1 MASSSSD
8 LPVLVL
14 VAPVLLLVLVLV
26 VLPVPPY
33 ECSYGKSTLRGAQVV
48 LPALVL
54 TLVVLWHEEGPST
67 SSTSTSTNTSS
78 TAVLGLLAGGLLTRL
93 AARDF
98 QGSFGAL

>member
-1 MASSSSD
+1 M
-8 LPVLVL
+8 
-14 VAPVLLLVLVLV
+14 LVLVLV

-33 ECSYGKSTLRGAQVV
+33 ECSYGKSTRRGAQVV

-54 TLVVLWHEEGPST
+54 TLVVLWHEEGLSI
-67 SSTSTSTNTSS
+67 SSTSTSTNASS